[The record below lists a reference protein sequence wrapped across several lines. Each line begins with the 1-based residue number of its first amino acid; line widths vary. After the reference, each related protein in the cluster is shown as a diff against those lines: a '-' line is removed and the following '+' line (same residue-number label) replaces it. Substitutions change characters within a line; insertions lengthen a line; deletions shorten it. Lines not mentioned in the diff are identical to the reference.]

1 MPDFPDYIQDLI
13 SRMLTVPTDERI
25 TMEGIK
31 NHPAFRIGLPDNYI
45 VPTPLPI
52 PLLNE
57 PIDPSTIDPKI
68 IGILKNIGYG
78 SDEEINAEFTSPTH
92 TNAKVFYMMF
102 KKSIAYDSLQWPGAD
117 SDPDNQ
123 IDNYVAPDDAFFMS
137 PRQIPMGG
145 QTRANDPFHRRIQAP
160 DVSSPEV
167 RSLIQRPEWFSMD
180 SNAEVEQIG
189 GEDENVEQEFE
200 GIPIQLEYLMQ
211 GLQIFLTQNDLKW
224 FHQSDMELIAKSFE
238 LNMLVTFTCT
248 YQSMEMLKLTLALKR
263 GNKDQFTKLIEEVHD
278 CISSMIQ
285 NVPQESA

>member
-1 MPDFPDYIQDLI
+1 
-13 SRMLTVPTDERI
+13 
-25 TMEGIK
+25 
-31 NHPAFRIGLPDNYI
+31 
-45 VPTPLPI
+45 
-52 PLLNE
+52 
-57 PIDPSTIDPKI
+57 
-68 IGILKNIGYG
+68 
-78 SDEEINAEFTSPTH
+78 
-92 TNAKVFYMMF
+92 
-102 KKSIAYDSLQWPGAD
+102 
-117 SDPDNQ
+117 
-123 IDNYVAPDDAFFMS
+123 
-137 PRQIPMGG
+137 MGG

-167 RSLIQRPEWFSMD
+167 RSLIQRPEWFSID
-180 SNAEVEQIG
+180 SNAEVEQTG

-248 YQSMEMLKLTLALKR
+248 YQSMEMLKLTLSLKR

-285 NVPQESA
+285 NEPQDSS